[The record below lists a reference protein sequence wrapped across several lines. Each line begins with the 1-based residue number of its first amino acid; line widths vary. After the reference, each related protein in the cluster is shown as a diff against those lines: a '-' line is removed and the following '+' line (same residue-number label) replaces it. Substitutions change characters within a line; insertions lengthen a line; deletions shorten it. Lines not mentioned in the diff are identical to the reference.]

1 MQSTAID
8 SARKWT
14 LKYSRCPCNIMLT
27 FTTLTLYY
35 NLLHPSLSVFAYS
48 SEVVLFCLLPFG
60 SSRQKVVFHLL
71 MKMR

>member
-14 LKYSRCPCNIMLT
+14 LKYLCCPCNIMLT

-35 NLLHPSLSVFAYS
+35 NLLHPSPLFLHTVAKWYFFAYS
-48 SEVVLFCLLPFG
+48 HFAY
-60 SSRQKVVFHLL
+60 SRQKVVFRLL